1 MSSDLHGRLNRAMR
15 DARDRATT
23 LVVVDEQGGETLVAH
38 LDASCPDMVLIDL
51 LARMH
56 LATRR
61 GGMGLRIRDA
71 SPGLIELIELCGL
84 TCVLALEAVGQ
95 PELGEELGVDEVMK
109 PADPPF

>member
-1 MSSDLHGRLNRAMR
+1 MR
-15 DARDRATT
+15 DGRDPATT

-51 LARMH
+51 LARVQ

-71 SPGLIELIELCGL
+71 TPQLRELIELCGL
-84 TCVLALEAVGQ
+84 TCVLALEARGQ
-95 PELGEELGVDEVMK
+95 PERGEQLGADEVVE
-109 PADPPF
+109 PADPAV

>member
-1 MSSDLHGRLNRAMR
+1 MR

-38 LDASCPDMVLIDL
+38 LDASCPDMVLVDL

-71 SPGLIELIELCGL
+71 SPRLIELIELCGL
-84 TCVLALEAVGQ
+84 TCVLAFETVGQ
-95 PELGEELGVDEVMK
+95 PELGEELGVDEVVK
-109 PADPPF
+109 PADPSF

>member
-1 MSSDLHGRLNRAMR
+1 MR

-23 LVVVDEQGGETLVAH
+23 LVVVDELGGETLVAH

-71 SPGLIELIELCGL
+71 SPGLVELIELCGL
-84 TCVLALEAVGQ
+84 TCVLALEMVGQ
-95 PELGEELGVDEVMK
+95 SELGEELGVDEVVK
-109 PADPPF
+109 PADPPL

>member
-1 MSSDLHGRLNRAMR
+1 MSRLQYHWSEPAPGISAKVVMDAQTSRTRPTHRSPMSSDLRGRLNRAMR

-61 GGMGLRIRDA
+61 GGM
-71 SPGLIELIELCGL
+71 
-84 TCVLALEAVGQ
+84 
-95 PELGEELGVDEVMK
+95 
-109 PADPPF
+109 